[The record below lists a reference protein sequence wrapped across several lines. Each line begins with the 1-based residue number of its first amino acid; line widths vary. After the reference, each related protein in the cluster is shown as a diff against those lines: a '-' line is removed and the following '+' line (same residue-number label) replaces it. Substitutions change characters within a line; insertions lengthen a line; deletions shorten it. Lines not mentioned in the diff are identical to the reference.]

1 MTALQTVCLCV
12 QLPLTTD
19 DKREQKQEVSFAPE
33 PPTVEGGGGKQESD
47 VRYKI
52 PEGAEATT
60 VLVGTLDE
68 LEQPVLVFVRLAKG
82 CPLNITEVSIPVR
95 FLFVLL
101 GPSSGEES
109 YYEIGRSVA
118 TLMSDQAST
127 LLSDIGK
134 LWPTLFGHA
143 TGRVKVGNCGMLIM
157 TAMTGKKW

>member
-1 MTALQTVCLCV
+1 M
-12 QLPLTTD
+12 TTD
-19 DKREQKQEVSFAPE
+19 DKKEPKQPEVSFAPE

-47 VRYKI
+47 VKSKI

-68 LEQPVLVFVRLAKG
+68 LSQPVLAFVRLAKG

-118 TLMSDQAST
+118 TLMSDQAS
-127 LLSDIGK
+127 I
-134 LWPTLFGHA
+134 
-143 TGRVKVGNCGMLIM
+143 VK
-157 TAMTGKKW
+157 KF